1 MKSIKNFDQ
10 YIKEDLSSEL
20 ESEVGENEM
29 DRKNYNIERESPVI
43 DEEEG
48 DEMIED
54 TLSEGGEEED
64 EYIGVKLM
72 KDLSDKLDTPVQD
85 NKIIYDGNV
94 INFYSETERFHIGKK
109 KFETPDEVVDYLTK

>member
-20 ESEVGENEM
+20 ESEIGNSEL
-29 DRKNYNIERESPVI
+29 DRKNYDIERESSI

-48 DEMIED
+48 DERIED
-54 TLSEGGEEED
+54 NLSQGEEDD

>member
-10 YIKEDLSSEL
+10 YIKEDLSSEF
-20 ESEVGENEM
+20 ESEVGDSDL
-29 DRKNYNIERESPVI
+29 DRKISDIERESSSM

-48 DEMIED
+48 DEKIED
-54 TLSEGGEEED
+54 TLGEGGEEED
-64 EYIGVKLM
+64 GYIGVKLM
-72 KDLSDKLDTPVQD
+72 KDLSDKLDTPIQD